1 MQNVILI
8 GGAAG
13 SGKSTLAK
21 QLAKH
26 FQLPWLST
34 DQIRRILQTT
44 EQDEEKKAELI
55 WSATS
60 ALLKGI
66 HPWEG
71 GIIEGTAIL
80 PRFLAKDFSELPIVK
95 PIFLIQSETEI
106 SRIIEER
113 SKLPFINTKT
123 PEQQVEKVSK
133 VKKLN
138 DEIQKEAQLYGYP
151 CINAHLENT
160 FEESLKATGL
170 K

>member
-1 MQNVILI
+1 MQNLILI

-44 EQDEEKKAELI
+44 EQDEAKKTEII
-55 WSATS
+55 WNATS
-60 ALLKGI
+60 TLLKGI

-80 PRFLAKDFSELPIVK
+80 PKYLAKDFSELPTIK
-95 PIFLIQSETEI
+95 PIFLIQSQIEI
-106 SRIIEER
+106 VRVIEER

-123 PEQQVEKVSK
+123 PEQQAEKVSK

-138 DEIQKEAQLYGYP
+138 DEIQKEAQLHGYP

-160 FEESLKATGL
+160 FEEALRAIGL

>member
-1 MQNVILI
+1 MQNLILI

-44 EQDEEKKAELI
+44 EQDEAKKTEII
-55 WSATS
+55 WNATS

-80 PRFLAKDFSELPIVK
+80 PKFLAKDFSELPTVK
-95 PIFLIQSETEI
+95 PVFLIQSQIEI
-106 SRIIEER
+106 VRIIEER

-123 PEQQVEKVSK
+123 PEQQAEKVRK
-133 VKKLN
+133 VTKLN
-138 DEIQKEAQLYGYP
+138 DEIQKEAQIQGYP

-160 FEESLKATGL
+160 FEKALRVIGL